1 VAVSHLAVP
10 KLARVDAREGGN
22 LLHRP
27 GAVSIDVDL
36 DQPQRLW
43 DRGGRIAIR
52 EPSPELR
59 FVGATQSV

>member
-1 VAVSHLAVP
+1 MAVP